1 MKIISWVRR
10 WLDSRAETDGARVRA
25 TDAAAYGP
33 NIFPGRHD
41 TRTTFASIHWKIEET
56 YCGGPMDARGQA
68 IVDGRTHGRVYA
80 LERDG
85 VQL

>member
-1 MKIISWVRR
+1 MTGT
-10 WLDSRAETDGARVRA
+10 ETDGARVRA
-25 TDAAAYGP
+25 ADAAAHGA
-33 NIFPGRHD
+33 NIFRGRHD
-41 TRTTFASIHWKIEET
+41 TCTAFTPVHWKIKET

-68 IVDGRTHGRVYA
+68 IVDGRAYGRVYA